1 MAEQH
6 NSRYHG
12 NQQRR
17 PENRDSNPV
26 NWVQINLIKTKEK
39 PLNAELFNSIAKE
52 AAKTIADAND
62 KSNKPTQLR
71 RFYDELVLWETRI
84 QQAGGDQRAD
94 KLKEFLPFILMMNA
108 KAAYAEGRNP
118 KLVTS
123 EFVSLLN
130 HTLGEVKKSEDPET
144 LTHCKLF
151 WEAFMGF
158 YKQVRPKD

>member
-6 NSRYHG
+6 NSRYYG
-12 NQQRR
+12 NQQRY
-17 PENRDSNPV
+17 PENRDSQFE
-26 NWVQINLIKTKEK
+26 NWTHINLIKTKEK
-39 PLNAELFNSIAKE
+39 LLNPELFNSIARD
-52 AAKTIADAND
+52 AAKKIADAND

-84 QQAGGDQRAD
+84 QQVGRDQQAE
-94 KLKEFLPFILMMNA
+94 KLKEYLPFILMMNA

-118 KLVTS
+118 KLVTK
-123 EFVSLLN
+123 EFVSLLS
-130 HTLGEVKKSEDPET
+130 HTLGEVQKSDAPET